1 MYVSSTFN
9 MQSYRII
16 ALFGEK
22 SDLLWDIV
30 ENSLLEKIGQEKFDK
45 TKQKEKIQGFRGG
58 NGTLLFF
65 EDMAVIEEKGNIVK
79 FYKET
84 FPSWSDQESGIIQ
97 YAV

>member
-1 MYVSSTFN
+1 MYVPSTFN

-45 TKQKEKIQGFRGG
+45 TKQK
-58 NGTLLFF
+58 
-65 EDMAVIEEKGNIVK
+65 
-79 FYKET
+79 
-84 FPSWSDQESGIIQ
+84 
-97 YAV
+97 